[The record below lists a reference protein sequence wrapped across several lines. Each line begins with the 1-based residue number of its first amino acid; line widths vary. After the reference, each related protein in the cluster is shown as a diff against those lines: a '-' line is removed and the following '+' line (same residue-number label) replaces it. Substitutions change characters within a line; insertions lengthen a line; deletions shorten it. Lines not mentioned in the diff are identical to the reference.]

1 MLGLSACGGDDEA
14 SDGATVPLYTGDVP
28 QANEAIDLRPAPSGE
43 VHDVAMVGDSITV
56 ASTDEIEKAV
66 QSLGV
71 DLTIRAEVGR
81 RIGNGET
88 PAPGTSI
95 VDEILADDTPDLWVI
110 ALGTNDL
117 GQFDTDEEYQAA
129 IESLL
134 SLIPAGTPV
143 AWINTYVVAKPDES
157 AQFDVCAPVGAAA
170 PGTGDDRQLGGARR
184 RRGRVERRDPSH
196 RRRGHVVRRC
206 RRIPDR
212 GLAAADELTS
222 GHRITRSARRSSLS
236 RPTGRV
242 PTGRDQFG
250 AIRSSK

>member
-1 MLGLSACGGDDEA
+1 VTTASGRHPAEWSAVATPLAGRRLARAAALVAVVMVGLSACGGDDEA
-14 SDGATVPLYTGDVP
+14 SDGATVPVYSGAVP

-129 IESLL
+129 IENLL
-134 SLIPAGTPV
+134 SLIPSGTPV

-157 AQFDVCAPVGAAA
+157 AQFDAAL
-170 PGTGDDRQLGGARR
+170 QSVLQ
-184 RRGRVERRDPSH
+184 RRGRATIGNWAVLADGDGVLSDGIHPTDDGATLFAGVVESQIEDWQQQ
-196 RRRGHVVRRC
+196 
-206 RRIPDR
+206 
-212 GLAAADELTS
+212 
-222 GHRITRSARRSSLS
+222 TR
-236 RPTGRV
+236 
-242 PTGRDQFG
+242 
-250 AIRSSK
+250 